1 MDNKKELINPVEF
14 FPTGGSKFIRS
25 PDQLDQEKKNTSE
38 FIKPVQFEERHKD
51 FEDKVYIIL
60 YYING
65 DNIDDV
71 NSRSFSVCHGRT
83 MAYEDIKEK
92 LESGLDIDVHRSKI
106 LTETKQTE
114 TKSGDIKYFM
124 IPFEDA
130 ISVYAFCISVR
141 DFYIDDGFDI
151 EDYASG
157 DIPEDDNKFDRA
169 YLTSE
174 QIAYRNELEDRIQ
187 RQQFIN
193 DMRQIYA
200 SKDNNVVEV

>member
-1 MDNKKELINPVEF
+1 
-14 FPTGGSKFIRS
+14 
-25 PDQLDQEKKNTSE
+25 
-38 FIKPVQFEERHKD
+38 
-51 FEDKVYIIL
+51 
-60 YYING
+60 
-65 DNIDDV
+65 
-71 NSRSFSVCHGRT
+71 
-83 MAYEDIKEK
+83 
-92 LESGLDIDVHRSKI
+92 
-106 LTETKQTE
+106 
-114 TKSGDIKYFM
+114 M

-141 DFYIDDGFDI
+141 NFYIDDGFDI

-169 YLTSE
+169 CLTSE

-193 DMRQIYA
+193 DMRQIYG